1 MNGCSAVIMKPRTL
15 SEIHDAGEDTRL
27 ADF

>member
-1 MNGCSAVIMKPRTL
+1 MAGSSVVINSPRPL